1 MATMTKE
8 SLLKALRENVEGT
21 VTTQTGE
28 RWGYVYLSNV
38 GNTHQF
44 AGFLS
49 VLKKEGLYNPVD
61 KYFGEVKLA

>member
-1 MATMTKE
+1 MAKMTKD
-8 SLLKALRENVEGT
+8 SLLKSLRESVEST
-21 VTTQTGE
+21 VTTKTGE

-44 AGFLS
+44 AGLLS
-49 VLKKEGLYNPVD
+49 VLKKEGLYNPYD